1 MAGTL
6 LMVGLGDLGSRIARL
21 GVNAGDRVVGMRRG
35 DQAPADVELWQ
46 QDAALPWAGYNLIP
60 DDVVLCLSPS
70 GSGAEAYRRAY
81 LAVALQAADWLR
93 REAPKAHVWL
103 ISSTGVYGQQQGEWV
118 DENAPREPQR
128 ETARVLVEAE
138 NYWLAQSQP
147 VTLLRPSGLYGPGRE
162 FMLRQAQTGVLPGSE
177 QPVYTNRIHIDDAAR
192 AVMHLIQRR
201 RHGLDTAT
209 AYNLTD
215 TCPVALYDL
224 LHWLHGQMRIDDVV
238 EQGMQRPSKR
248 VNPQRLKDTG
258 FAWYYPSFRE
268 GYAEMLHGDSPH
280 KSV

>member
-1 MAGTL
+1 MAETL

-21 GVNAGDRVVGMRRG
+21 GVDAGNRVAGMRRG
-35 DQAPADVELWQ
+35 NQAPAGVELWQ
-46 QDAALPWAGYNLIP
+46 QDAALPWSGSSLIP

-81 LAVALQAADWLR
+81 LTVARQAADWLR
-93 REAPKAHVWL
+93 REAPQAHVWL

-118 DENAPREPQR
+118 AEEAPREPQR
-128 ETARVLVEAE
+128 DTARVLVEAE
-138 NYWLAQSQP
+138 NFWLEQPQP

-162 FMLRQAQTGVLPGSE
+162 FILRQARTGVLPGSD

-201 RHGLDTAT
+201 RQGLDTAT

-224 LHWLHGQMRIDDVV
+224 LYWLHEQMGIKDAVV
-238 EQGMQRPSKR
+238 QPMQRPSKR
-248 VNPQRLKDTG
+248 VSHQRLKDTG
-258 FAWYYPSFRE
+258 FSWHYPSFRE
-268 GYAEMLHGDSPH
+268 GYAAILHGDCAH
-280 KSV
+280 

>member
-1 MAGTL
+1 MAETL

-21 GVNAGDRVVGMRRG
+21 GVKAGNRVVGMRRG
-35 DQAPADVELWQ
+35 DQTPASVEHWQ
-46 QDAALPWAGYNLIP
+46 QDAALPWSGPGLIP

-81 LAVALQAADWLR
+81 LAVARQAADWLR
-93 REAPKAHVWL
+93 REAPQAHVWL

-118 DENAPREPQR
+118 DEDALREPQR

-138 NYWLAQSQP
+138 NFWLEQSQP

-162 FMLRQAQTGVLPGSE
+162 FMLRQAQTGVLPGPD

-201 RHGLDTAT
+201 RQGLDTAT

-215 TCPVALYDL
+215 TCPASLYDL
-224 LHWLHGQMRIDDVV
+224 LHWLHRQMGIEAVV
-238 EQGMQRPSKR
+238 EQPMQRPSKR
-248 VNPQRLKDTG
+248 VSHQRLKDTG
-258 FAWYYPSFRE
+258 FIWHYPSFRE
-268 GYAEMLHGDSPH
+268 GYAAMLHGDSPLD
-280 KSV
+280 SV